1 MILVR
6 LNTAAATLAALLGFK
21 KIMDSELGD
30 VALKGLGL
38 DEVSKAVKK
47 NLKQLANEVKLLLMQ
62 LKLRLE
68 N

>member
-1 MILVR
+1 
-6 LNTAAATLAALLGFK
+6 
-21 KIMDSELGD
+21 MDSELGD

-47 NLKQLANEVKLLLMQ
+47 NLKQLANEGQ
-62 LKLRLE
+62 ASFDAAKLRLE